1 MRLNVRRITTFALS
15 IALLSI
21 ADVVDAQ
28 INASALMRAKRNG
41 QNITGGYGQNPY
53 DTTGQTGVEGE
64 NGENGENAN
73 GEKQD
78 STKKKRERKP
88 LESYFFSDSI
98 RGLRNFQWHISR
110 EYNKVDVLPIDTTL
124 AS

>member
-1 MRLNVRRITTFALS
+1 MRLTIRRITTFLLS

-21 ADVVDAQ
+21 ASVADAQ

-53 DTTGQTGVEGE
+53 DTTGQQGVD
-64 NGENGENAN
+64 GENGENAEGEN

-88 LESYFFSDSI
+88 LESYFFNDSI

-110 EYNKVDVLPIDTTL
+110 DYNTVNVMPIDTTL
-124 AS
+124 A